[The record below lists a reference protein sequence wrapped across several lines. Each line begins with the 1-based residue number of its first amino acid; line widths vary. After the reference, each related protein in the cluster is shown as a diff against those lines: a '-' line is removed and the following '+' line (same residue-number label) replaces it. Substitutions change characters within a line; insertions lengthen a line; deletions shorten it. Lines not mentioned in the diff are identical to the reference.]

1 MCIIF
6 VSVSVRGQWLYCTDP
21 ARWTRVQET
30 DPADWQ
36 PNQPTS
42 LHLPTVLSRLP
53 VLTDGAATPRV
64 NTRNDHTRLPPSD
77 VWQATRPLYRY
88 HI

>member
-6 VSVSVRGQWLYCTDP
+6 ASVSVRGQWLYCTDP

-42 LHLPTVLSRLP
+42 LHLPTVLSGRP

-64 NTRNDHTRLPPSD
+64 NTRNDHTSIPPSD
-77 VWQATRPLYRY
+77 VWPAIRPLYWV
-88 HI
+88 